1 MKAKEIL
8 KKLDYVPR
16 WVWYMGGLFVAP
28 PVGLLAVYLVFH
40 ALDHAVRVEE
50 QEEQEE
56 RKEAWQ
62 ARTRR
67 QRANP
72 GNVVSGDG
80 YEVRDAG
87 TEDFRARGARANSR
101 AAKFT
106 PINPEA
112 GVDEVLRRGREAL
125 SIIREENDRIPDP
138 VLSSQIDSIEE
149 SCKQILSMLE
159 QRPELLPQL
168 RTFLRYYLPTT
179 LKLLDARAR
188 LDDAGTPKGR
198 EVRRRIGSALSEVDR
213 AFKNQVE
220 ALEEYRFV
228 DLESEMDVLS
238 EMLRADGLIAE
249 EDGDDEEKPRSMPSH
264 G

>member
-16 WVWYMGGLFVAP
+16 WIWYAGGFFVAP
-28 PVGLLAVYLVFH
+28 PVGLIAVYILFH
-40 ALDHAVRVEE
+40 ALEHAASVDEEEE
-50 QEEQEE
+50 QEEVIRSFTQRR
-56 RKEAWQ
+56 RKGS
-62 ARTRR
+62 
-67 QRANP
+67 
-72 GNVVSGDG
+72 GNVVSGEG
-80 YEVRDAG
+80 YEVRDTDTA
-87 TEDFRARGARANSR
+87 APSR
-101 AAKFT
+101 AAQFS
-106 PINPEA
+106 PIDPEA
-112 GVDEVLRRGREAL
+112 GVDEVLRRCREAMV
-125 SIIREENDRIPDP
+125 IIREENDRIPDP
-138 VLSSQIDSIEE
+138 VLSTQIDSIEK
-149 SCKQILSMLE
+149 SCGQILSMLE

-188 LDDAGTPKGR
+188 LDNAGTPKGR
-198 EVRRRIGSALSEVDR
+198 EVRRRIGKALSEVDR

-238 EMLRADGLIAE
+238 EMLRSDGLIAE
-249 EDGDDEEKPRSMPSH
+249 DDEDEQRSMPSH